1 LTKDLI
7 ADDNWEKVKFKKY
20 NYQTLGKE
28 VNNGAL
34 HPLLRVRTQFRE
46 ILLELENQE
55 LTAELKQLELQ
66 TKIHQQKRQQYL
78 LKESLLT
85 AAQVEQEK
93 LADTQHK
100 HRKILQEVDYL
111 TIRAPISGYVIAE
124 DLKMKSSDYMCENQ
138 NYFLSN
144 ENVEDN
150 EPQKEEYFLLEVKLN
165 DDVFISRIFPAHV
178 YHPKARY
185 AVDVRPKVRK
195 ILSELTDVLSDYE
208 LETTY
213 LGYEL

>member
-1 LTKDLI
+1 MNSNMQDP
-7 ADDNWEKVKFKKY
+7 NKF
-20 NYQTLGKE
+20 E
-28 VNNGAL
+28 
-34 HPLLRVRTQFRE
+34 F
-46 ILLELENQE
+46 
-55 LTAELKQLELQ
+55 
-66 TKIHQQKRQQYL
+66 
-78 LKESLLT
+78 LLT
-85 AAQVEQEK
+85 LDGNIICQRYFNVRDFNPKTKKSMNLHE
-93 LADTQHK
+93 
-100 HRKILQEVDYL
+100 EVKY
-111 TIRAPISGYVIAE
+111 ICAEISE

>member
-1 LTKDLI
+1 MNNQDVTKF
-7 ADDNWEKVKFKKY
+7 EF
-20 NYQTLGKE
+20 
-28 VNNGAL
+28 
-34 HPLLRVRTQFRE
+34 
-46 ILLELENQE
+46 
-55 LTAELKQLELQ
+55 
-66 TKIHQQKRQQYL
+66 
-78 LKESLLT
+78 LLT
-85 AAQVEQEK
+85 LEGNFIIQRFFNVKGYNPQARRSLDLHYTVK
-93 LADTQHK
+93 N
-100 HRKILQEVDYL
+100 
-111 TIRAPISGYVIAE
+111 ISDEIAE
-124 DLKMKSSDYMCENQ
+124 DLKIKSSDYMCENQ

-144 ENVEDN
+144 ENVEEN

-195 ILSELTDVLSDYE
+195 ILSDLTDVLSDYE